1 MKPNPMPKEG
11 CTVEEENAF
20 LKTHVENQNE
30 LIEQLKKAALE
41 SQNEREL
48 RAWGVDRAVRLFE
61 NHTDKA
67 PDAAI
72 VLAIARQFVKYADG
86 GDAQ

>member
-1 MKPNPMPKEG
+1 MKVNPLPKEG
-11 CTVEEENAF
+11 CTVEEENEF

-30 LIEQLKKAALE
+30 LIEQLKAAAVTT
-41 SQNEREL
+41 QNEKEL

-61 NHTDKA
+61 RQVNWA

-72 VLAIARQFVKYADG
+72 VLAIARKLIEYAEN

>member
-1 MKPNPMPKEG
+1 MKSNPLPKEG
-11 CTVEEENAF
+11 CTLEEENEF

-30 LIEQLKKAALE
+30 LIEQLKAAAVKT
-41 SQNEREL
+41 QNDKEL

-61 NHTDKA
+61 RQTTQA
-67 PDAAI
+67 PDAMI
-72 VLAIARQFVKYADG
+72 VLAIARMFIDYAEN